1 MFIEMD
7 HAPPHTHQERPFYL
21 TLTLSR
27 SEGGVENQVECNE
40 YHDSYIHEKG
50 CAQQFQVSV
59 ISMGEIKGFKI
70 YLVLLDK
77 MS

>member
-50 CAQQFQVSV
+50 CA
-59 ISMGEIKGFKI
+59 
-70 YLVLLDK
+70 
-77 MS
+77 